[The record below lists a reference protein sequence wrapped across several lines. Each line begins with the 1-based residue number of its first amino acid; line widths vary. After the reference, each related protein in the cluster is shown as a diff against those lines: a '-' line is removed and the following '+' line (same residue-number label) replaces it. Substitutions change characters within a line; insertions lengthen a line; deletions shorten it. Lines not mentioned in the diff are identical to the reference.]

1 MHELKSFKDVIGS
14 GARIIHLLK
23 EELVQ
28 ELVRGGSKMR
38 LTPNDEAFVLT
49 SYEVLWTERSVD
61 KWEGTT

>member
-38 LTPNDEAFVLT
+38 LTPNDEEFVLT

>member
-38 LTPNDEAFVLT
+38 LTPNDEEFVLI